1 MKTVDQLK
9 DYFNN
14 DLMPEILQVE
24 NKRKGIVLRIIL
36 LGVGLIVLLVLGYL
50 GLDSNPSLN
59 SWGWKTMFILTVG
72 VLGFVAFNEIRNN
85 RDFYNDFKTNVI
97 EKIVKFIDPSFTY
110 ISHKYIQ
117 PTQLVESKLFAHLP
131 KKYKGDDYAVGV
143 LGRNTKV
150 EFSEVVARHRHRL
163 EEGSK
168 GDWTITFKGLF
179 FVAQVEKTFSG
190 QTFVI
195 PKDHGVETLMAGS
208 GAPPTA
214 VASGNSDFDN
224 LFNIF
229 STNPAEAKTLISPE
243 IQRHLID
250 FRANRTNDVR
260 FSFIGTKINVAV
272 FHEKDLFEPEVF
284 KTLVDFGIIEEY
296 YDDLYQA
303 ISVVES
309 IDRSAKS

>member
-14 DLMPEILQVE
+14 DLMPEVLQVE
-24 NKRKGIVLRIIL
+24 GKRKGIVLRVVL
-36 LGVGLIVLLVLGYL
+36 LGIGLVAILVLGTL
-50 GLDSNPSLN
+50 VLSSNPDLN
-59 SWGWKTMFILTVG
+59 TWGWKILYLLTVG
-72 VLGFVAFNEIRNN
+72 GLGFIVYREILNN

-117 PTQLVESKLFAHLP
+117 PTQLVESKLFNHLP
-131 KKYKGDDYAVGV
+131 KKYKGDDYATGV

-163 EEGSK
+163 DDNSK

-179 FVAQVEKTFSG
+179 FVAHVEKTFSG

-195 PKDHGVETLMAGS
+195 PAGHGVETLMAGS
-208 GAPPTA
+208 GAPPSQVPT
-214 VASGNSDFDN
+214 GNGDFDN
-224 LFNIF
+224 VFTVF
-229 STNPAEAKTLISPE
+229 STNPAEAKTLVSPE
-243 IQRHLID
+243 VQKHLVQ
-250 FRANRTNDVR
+250 FRSHRNNDVR
-260 FSFIGTKINVAV
+260 FSFIGSKINVAV
-272 FHEKDLFEPEVF
+272 FHEKDLFEPEIF
-284 KTLVDFGIIEEY
+284 KTLVDFSIIEEY

-309 IDRSAKS
+309 IDRSTKG